1 MILSVEGDASR
12 APTRVRSVEF
22 DPKHLKL
29 VIRVEELPAR
39 QRSSVYVLYW
49 RFTGTKVQI
58 LVLGGVAP

>member
-1 MILSVEGDASR
+1 VLYWYESTS
-12 APTRVRSVEF
+12 TR
-22 DPKHLKL
+22 KHLKL
-29 VIRVEELPAR
+29 VIRVEELPAW